1 MIKLVTR
8 APLVVLVALAA
19 ASLAHAQPAPAPPAQ
34 PAPAGDAP
42 AAEAQPSPADIER
55 ARALYQAGS
64 AAYQRKQYAVAV
76 EAFEE
81 AFRLA
86 PRSSVMYS
94 LAQAH
99 RLKYYLDGDVASL
112 RRSVELYRAYLGAPE
127 SGSRLDDAEQHLKD
141 MVPQLQDAEAVTAD
155 PRGRIIVS
163 AEEPDATARVGD
175 GEPQAI
181 PATFLLEP
189 GRYPITVTAPGYL
202 PQTHDTNAVTGS
214 VTPLNVTLVPQP
226 GELTVR
232 APEGAAVAV
241 DGRPLGLAPL
251 PPVSLAPGDHR
262 VVVTDQ
268 GRSPFV
274 QTVHIERTQAIA
286 LEAPLEITEQRV
298 AAWIMIAGAGALAIG
313 AGVAAGFALDAQS
326 DAEEIS
332 HRFRRDPLT
341 VDDAE
346 RYQDLLDTRDDRT
359 ILAIGL
365 GAGAVALGAAGALL
379 WVFDNEEAAPA
390 PIITPTIDPTGAAVT
405 GRWRF

>member
-1 MIKLVTR
+1 MMRVVPLALVI
-8 APLVVLVALAA
+8 
-19 ASLAHAQPAPAPPAQ
+19 ASFANAQPAPVTAPATAPAPPASADT
-34 PAPAGDAP
+34 PAPDTP
-42 AAEAQPSPADIER
+42 AAEPSPADIER

-64 AAYQRKQYAVAV
+64 AAYQSKQYAVAV

-99 RLKYYLDGDVASL
+99 RLKYYLDGDIASL

-141 MVPQLQDAEAVTAD
+141 MVPQLQDAEATAAD

-175 GEPQAI
+175 GEPHPI
-181 PATFLLEP
+181 PATFQLDP
-189 GRYPITVTAPGYL
+189 GRYAITITAPGYL
-202 PQTHDTNAVTGS
+202 PQTVDTSAVTGS
-214 VTPLNVTLVPQP
+214 VTPLNITLTPQP

-232 APEGAAVAV
+232 APEGARVAI
-241 DGRPLGLAPL
+241 DGRTLGLAPL
-251 PPVSLAPGDHR
+251 PPVSLAPGTHR
-262 VVVTDQ
+262 VVVTDR
-268 GRSPFV
+268 GRVPFV
-274 QTVHIERTQAIA
+274 QTVQLERTQAVA

-298 AAWIMIAGAGALAIG
+298 AAWIMIGGAAALAVG

-326 DAEEIS
+326 EAEEIS
-332 HRFRRDPLT
+332 DRFGRDPLT
-341 VDDAE
+341 VDDAD
-346 RYQDLLDTRDDRT
+346 RFQDLVDTRDDRAT
-359 ILAIGL
+359 LAIGL
-365 GAGAVALGAAGALL
+365 GAGAVVLGTAGALL
-379 WVFDNEEAAPA
+379 WVFDNEEAPPA
-390 PIITPTIDPTGAAVT
+390 PIITPTVGPTGAAVT